1 MVCEEMRG
9 KIDEYLDGALS
20 PEEAKRFEEHMSSCP
35 DCSEELRLAR
45 AVLKALGELGEI
57 EVPSDFLGRVHE
69 KIDAEKARSRKRL
82 IYIRRAGA
90 LAACIVLAA
99 AVYSGFDGAQ
109 FEKNGNEMLTQERME
124 NTAAPTPGPTAA
136 PAADTAV
143 PQKEVEP
150 EVTVQP
156 TQAPKKQA
164 PKPAKSAPAKSAP
177 AASATPAA
185 TVTPTV
191 SAAPT
196 EENAPAAAAPEV
208 ATAHETAD
216 ALPETAAVQAEVGA
230 AALTD
235 DRDGGT
241 AMFSASTVPEED
253 ALAKRSG
260 GGAFREANGA
270 VTIYVAAGDAPRAR
284 EIADRLF
291 PDGYFAAD
299 GFVELCASLDAENI
313 EYFVSGEVTDG
324 EVRFKI
330 IEN

>member
-20 PEEAKRFEEHMSSCP
+20 PEEARRFEEHMSSCP

-57 EVPSDFLGRVHE
+57 EVPSNFLGRVHE

-124 NTAAPTPGPTAA
+124 NTAAPTPEPTAA

-164 PKPAKSAPAKSAP
+164 PKPAKSAPA
-177 AASATPAA
+177 ASATPAA

-196 EENAPAAAAPEV
+196 EENASAAAAPEA
-208 ATAHETAD
+208 ATAPETAD

-230 AALTD
+230 SALTD

-253 ALAKRSG
+253 ALTKRSG

-291 PDGYFAAD
+291 PDGYFAAAD
-299 GFVELCASLDAENI
+299 GFAELCASLDAENI

-324 EVRFKI
+324 EVRFTI

>member
-20 PEEAKRFEEHMSSCP
+20 PEEARRFEEHMSSCP

-124 NTAAPTPGPTAA
+124 NTAAPTPEPTAA

-164 PKPAKSAPAKSAP
+164 PKPAKSAPA
-177 AASATPAA
+177 ASATPAA

-196 EENAPAAAAPEV
+196 EENAPAIAVPEV
-208 ATAHETAD
+208 ATAPETAD

-230 AALTD
+230 SALTD
-235 DRDGGT
+235 DRDSGT

-253 ALAKRSG
+253 ALTKRSG
-260 GGAFREANGA
+260 SGAFREANGA

-291 PDGYFAAD
+291 PDGYFAAAD
-299 GFVELCASLDAENI
+299 GFAELCASLDAENI

-324 EVRFKI
+324 EVRFTI

>member
-69 KIDAEKARSRKRL
+69 KIDAEKARSKKRL

-124 NTAAPTPGPTAA
+124 NTAAPTPEPTAA

-156 TQAPKKQA
+156 TQVPKKQA
-164 PKPAKSAPAKSAP
+164 PKPAKSAP

-196 EENAPAAAAPEV
+196 EENVPAAAAPEV
-208 ATAHETAD
+208 ATAPETAD

-253 ALAKRSG
+253 ALTKRSG

-291 PDGYFAAD
+291 PDGYFAAAD

-324 EVRFKI
+324 KVRFTI

>member
-20 PEEAKRFEEHMSSCP
+20 PEEARRFEEHMSSCP

-99 AVYSGFDGAQ
+99 AVYSGFDGGQ

-124 NTAAPTPGPTAA
+124 NTAAPTPEPTAA

-164 PKPAKSAPAKSAP
+164 PKPAKSAPA
-177 AASATPAA
+177 ASATPAA

-196 EENAPAAAAPEV
+196 EENAPAIAVPEV
-208 ATAHETAD
+208 ATAPETAD

-230 AALTD
+230 SALTD
-235 DRDGGT
+235 DRDSGT

-253 ALAKRSG
+253 ALTKRSG
-260 GGAFREANGA
+260 SGAFREANGA

-291 PDGYFAAD
+291 PDGYFAAAD
-299 GFVELCASLDAENI
+299 GFAELCASLDAENI

-324 EVRFKI
+324 EVRFTI

>member
-20 PEEAKRFEEHMSSCP
+20 PEEARRFEEHMSSCP

-57 EVPSDFLGRVHE
+57 EVPSNFLGRVHE

-124 NTAAPTPGPTAA
+124 NTAAPTPEPTAA

-164 PKPAKSAPAKSAP
+164 PKPAKSAPA
-177 AASATPAA
+177 ASATPEA

-196 EENAPAAAAPEV
+196 EENAPAAAAPEE
-208 ATAHETAD
+208 ATAPETAD

-253 ALAKRSG
+253 ALTKRSG
-260 GGAFREANGA
+260 SGAFREANGA

-291 PDGYFAAD
+291 PDGYFAAED
-299 GFVELCASLDAENI
+299 GFAELCTSLDAENI
-313 EYFVSGEVTDG
+313 EYFVSGEVADG
-324 EVRFKI
+324 EVRFTI

>member
-1 MVCEEMRG
+1 MICEEMRG

-20 PEEAKRFEEHMSSCP
+20 PEEARRFEEHMSSCP

-124 NTAAPTPGPTAA
+124 NTAAPTPEPTAA

-164 PKPAKSAPAKSAP
+164 PKPAKSAPA
-177 AASATPAA
+177 ASATPAA

-196 EENAPAAAAPEV
+196 EENAPAIAAPEE
-208 ATAHETAD
+208 ATAPETAD

-230 AALTD
+230 SALTD

-253 ALAKRSG
+253 ALTKRSG
-260 GGAFREANGA
+260 SGAFREANGA

-291 PDGYFAAD
+291 PDGYFAAAD
-299 GFVELCASLDAENI
+299 GFAELCASLDAENI

-324 EVRFKI
+324 EVRFTI

>member
-124 NTAAPTPGPTAA
+124 NTAAPTPEPTAA

-164 PKPAKSAPAKSAP
+164 PKPA
-177 AASATPAA
+177 A

-208 ATAHETAD
+208 ATAPETAD

-324 EVRFKI
+324 EVRFTI

>member
-20 PEEAKRFEEHMSSCP
+20 PEEARRFEEHMSSCP

-57 EVPSDFLGRVHE
+57 EVPSNFLGRVHE

-99 AVYSGFDGAQ
+99 AVYSGFDGGQ

-124 NTAAPTPGPTAA
+124 NTAAPTPEPTAA
-136 PAADTAV
+136 PAADTAAH
-143 PQKEVEP
+143 QKEVEP

-164 PKPAKSAPAKSAP
+164 PKPAKSAP

-196 EENAPAAAAPEV
+196 EENAPAADAAEA
-208 ATAHETAD
+208 ATAPETAD

-230 AALTD
+230 SALTD

-241 AMFSASTVPEED
+241 AMFSASTVSEED
-253 ALAKRSG
+253 ALTKRSG

-291 PDGYFAAD
+291 PDGYFAAAD

-313 EYFVSGEVTDG
+313 GYFVIGEVADG
-324 EVRFKI
+324 EVEFTI
-330 IEN
+330 VEN

>member
-20 PEEAKRFEEHMSSCP
+20 PEEARRFEEHMSSCP

-99 AVYSGFDGAQ
+99 AVYSGFDGGQ

-124 NTAAPTPGPTAA
+124 NTAAPTPEPTAA

-164 PKPAKSAPAKSAP
+164 PKPAKSAPA
-177 AASATPAA
+177 ASATPAA

-196 EENAPAAAAPEV
+196 EENAPAADAPEA
-208 ATAHETAD
+208 ATAPETAD

-230 AALTD
+230 SALTD

-253 ALAKRSG
+253 ALTKRSG
-260 GGAFREANGA
+260 GGSLREANGA
-270 VTIYVAAGDAPRAR
+270 VAIYVAAGDAPRAR
-284 EIADRLF
+284 EIADGLF
-291 PDGYFAAD
+291 PNGYFAAAD
-299 GFVELCASLDAENI
+299 GFAELCASLDAENI

-324 EVRFKI
+324 EVRFTI

>member
-20 PEEAKRFEEHMSSCP
+20 PEEARRFEEHMSSCP

-124 NTAAPTPGPTAA
+124 NTAAPTPEPTAA

-164 PKPAKSAPAKSAP
+164 PKPAKSAPA
-177 AASATPAA
+177 ASATPAA

-191 SAAPT
+191 SAEPT

-208 ATAHETAD
+208 ATAPETAD

-230 AALTD
+230 AASTD
-235 DRDGGT
+235 NSDGGT

-253 ALAKRSG
+253 ALTKRSG
-260 GGAFREANGA
+260 SGAFREANGA
-270 VTIYVAAGDAPRAR
+270 VTIYVAAGAAPRAR

-291 PDGYFAAD
+291 PDGYFAAAD

-313 EYFVSGEVTDG
+313 EYFVIGEVADG
-324 EVRFKI
+324 EVRFTI

>member
-20 PEEAKRFEEHMSSCP
+20 PEEARRFEEHMSSCP

-99 AVYSGFDGAQ
+99 AVYSGFDGGQ

-124 NTAAPTPGPTAA
+124 NTAAPTPEPTAA

-164 PKPAKSAPAKSAP
+164 PKPAKSAPA
-177 AASATPAA
+177 ASATPAA

-196 EENAPAAAAPEV
+196 EENAPAADAPEA
-208 ATAHETAD
+208 ATAPETAD

-230 AALTD
+230 SALTD

-253 ALAKRSG
+253 ALTKRSG

-291 PDGYFAAD
+291 PDGYFAAAD

-313 EYFVSGEVTDG
+313 GYFVIGEVADG
-324 EVRFKI
+324 EVEFTI
-330 IEN
+330 VEN

>member
-20 PEEAKRFEEHMSSCP
+20 PEEARRFEEHMSSCP

-57 EVPSDFLGRVHE
+57 EVPSNFLGRVHE

-124 NTAAPTPGPTAA
+124 NTAAPTPEPTAA

-164 PKPAKSAPAKSAP
+164 PKPAKSAPA
-177 AASATPAA
+177 ASATPAA

-208 ATAHETAD
+208 ATAPETAD

-230 AALTD
+230 SALTD
-235 DRDGGT
+235 DRDSGT

-253 ALAKRSG
+253 ALTKRSG
-260 GGAFREANGA
+260 SGAFREANGA

-291 PDGYFAAD
+291 PDGYFAAAD
-299 GFVELCASLDAENI
+299 GFAELCASLDAENI

-324 EVRFKI
+324 EVRFTI

>member
-1 MVCEEMRG
+1 MICEEMRG

-20 PEEAKRFEEHMSSCP
+20 PEEARRFEEHMSSCP

-124 NTAAPTPGPTAA
+124 NTAAPTPEPTAA

-164 PKPAKSAPAKSAP
+164 PKPAKSAPA
-177 AASATPAA
+177 ASATPAA

-196 EENAPAAAAPEV
+196 EENAPAAAAPEE
-208 ATAHETAD
+208 ATAPETAD

-230 AALTD
+230 SALTD

-253 ALAKRSG
+253 ALTKRSG
-260 GGAFREANGA
+260 SGAFREANGA

-291 PDGYFAAD
+291 PDGYFAAAD
-299 GFVELCASLDAENI
+299 GFAELCASLDEENI

-324 EVRFKI
+324 EVRFTI